1 MAESIKIPNTLNF
14 TKTDFSERET
24 KLMYLIFERVQ
35 TKEQIEFIKHDLRS
49 LEAYSLEF
57 NFSEL
62 GEKNYTRIIAMA
74 NSIINKKLYYKNK
87 AENHYLKIN
96 PFITVEIKDNK
107 LYLEINHHALFLFIN
122 FGKGTGEGYTSL
134 PKSELL
140 SINGKYNLRLF
151 ELLSARKKLGTWE
164 INTAELRELLN
175 IPELTYSNFSHFK
188 EQILDKAQK
197 ELSEKTGIN
206 FTYEITGRE
215 RKKVT
220 KIKFT
225 ITANDNNKKAGYIAE
240 KSDNAENCYNLRS
253 DKSPENPNLFT
264 ENKEN
269 QGFSP
274 PNANNNYEF
283 NLNLFA
289 PREINAGELAVLT
302 VYLNRCGF
310 SELEK
315 NKLNKII
322 PNAQYNLFYV
332 AEFMRCKEYN
342 AHEKIN
348 NYRHYFLTALEDNL
362 QQLKIQFSRK
372 MLDDNYRKTA

>member
-1 MAESIKIPNTLNF
+1 MAELIKIPNTLNF
-14 TKTDFSERET
+14 TKTDFLESEM

-35 TKEQIEFIKHDLRS
+35 TKEQTEFIKHGLQG
-49 LEAYSLEF
+49 LEPYCMEF

-62 GEKNYTRIIAMA
+62 GEKNYSRIIKMGNAL
-74 NSIINKKLYYKNK
+74 INKKLYYKNK

-96 PFITVEIKDNK
+96 PFITVEIRENR

-122 FGKGTGEGYTSL
+122 YGKGTGEGYTSL

-151 ELLSARKKLGTWE
+151 ELLSARKKIGTWE
-164 INTAELRELLN
+164 INMDELRELLN
-175 IPELTYSNFSHFK
+175 IPDSTYTNFSNFRN
-188 EQILDKAQK
+188 QILDKAQK

-206 FTYEITGRE
+206 FTYEIIGRE

-225 ITANDNNKKAGYIAE
+225 ITASENKKAGYAVE

-253 DKSPENPNLFT
+253 DKNTENPNLFT

-274 PNANNNYEF
+274 PNANNKDENF
-283 NLNLFA
+283 PLNLFA
-289 PREINAGELAVLT
+289 PRDITLVELAITNAYLT
-302 VYLNRCGF
+302 RCGF
-310 SELEK
+310 SDLEK
-315 NKLNKII
+315 NKLNRI

-332 AEFMRCKEYN
+332 ARNMQHTEYELK
-342 AHEKIN
+342 EKIN
-348 NYRHYFLTALEDNL
+348 HYRNYFLTALEENL
-362 QQLKIQFSRK
+362 QKLKIQFSRK

>member
-1 MAESIKIPNTLNF
+1 MAELIKIPNTLNF
-14 TKTDFSERET
+14 TKTDFLESEM

-35 TKEQIEFIKHDLRS
+35 TKEQTEFIKHGLQG
-49 LEAYSLEF
+49 LEPYCMEF

-62 GEKNYTRIIAMA
+62 GEKNYSRIIKMGNAL
-74 NSIINKKLYYKNK
+74 INKKLYYKNK

-96 PFITVEIKDNK
+96 PFITVEIRENR

-122 FGKGTGEGYTSL
+122 YGKGTGEGYTSL

-151 ELLSARKKLGTWE
+151 ELLSARKKIGNWE
-164 INTAELRELLN
+164 INMDELRELLN
-175 IPELTYSNFSHFK
+175 IPDSTYTNFSNFRN
-188 EQILDKAQK
+188 QILDKAQK

-206 FTYEITGRE
+206 FTYEITGRD

-225 ITANDNNKKAGYIAE
+225 ITASENKKAGYVAE
-240 KSDNAENCYNLRS
+240 KSDNSENCYNLRS
-253 DKSPENPNLFT
+253 DKSMENPNLFT

-283 NLNLFA
+283 GLNLFA
-289 PREINAGELAVLT
+289 PREINAGELATLT

-332 AEFMRCKEYN
+332 SEFMRCKEYN